1 MTLLLA
7 YRPFLDPLQ
16 LHQYWWAFLLP
27 LALGVSFTY
36 KAVRV
41 ASLSDLPRQTI
52 IMTAQVILGM
62 ILLGIASF
70 CFLEYVLPI
79 IAPR

>member
-1 MTLLLA
+1 MMMLLA
-7 YRPFLDPLQ
+7 YRPFFDPLQ
-16 LHQYWWAFLLP
+16 LHEYWWAFLLP

-41 ASLSDLPRQTI
+41 NSLAELPRQTI
-52 IMTAQVILGM
+52 VMTAQVILGM
-62 ILLGIASF
+62 VLLGAASF
-70 CFLEYVLPI
+70 CFLEFVLPI